1 MFEIDNN
8 TNTIKRRPG
17 TRKQVK
23 SMQCV
28 AVVIVLPCG
37 VPCSPSLR
45 PLLSMWT
52 VTTSCQSASRL
63 SCSFHTGINSYVN
76 VTDHLLLFYFTLLIY

>member
-37 VPCSPSLR
+37 VPCPPSLR
-45 PLLSMWT
+45 SLLGTWIVM
-52 VTTSCQSASRL
+52 TSC
-63 SCSFHTGINSYVN
+63 
-76 VTDHLLLFYFTLLIY
+76 